1 MTTTFPEL
9 LREWRQAAHL
19 SLADL
24 AQLVRYDR
32 TTLHNFETG
41 RRPTPLNVAEAAD
54 EVTGANGALVAE
66 WHREDAE
73 RREAAARHRVRA
85 AALAISRDLSALA
98 DLDISELQEGVSAT
112 AVDYLAS
119 PPAPMMDRAH
129 ALRGEAFERLR
140 SGHHRPQDRSDLY
153 VAAGRLS
160 GVLSYALLDM
170 GDAEEAL
177 EHATAAGR
185 CAECAG
191 DAELAAWVAGTKSLI
206 ARFQGEYGRA
216 LTYVRDGYQW
226 VGHGH
231 GTGEARLRC
240 GEAQCLANLGDS
252 RAANATLDAAES
264 AREQIRRPDSLSG
277 LFGFSRAKQSYYA
290 GSSLIWLQGGH
301 DAARAAREATTAIE
315 LWQSGPAEER
325 SLDDERLAHIYL
337 ATARVQLDD
346 VEGAAEA
353 LAPVLS
359 LPVEDQISWIVKR
372 MERVAGMLSSSR
384 YAGNRTAS
392 ETAEAI
398 NALTA

>member
-1 MTTTFPEL
+1 MTTFPEL
-9 LREWRQAAHL
+9 LREWRLAAHM

-24 AQLVRYDR
+24 AQRVRYDR
-32 TTLHNFETG
+32 TSLHNFETG
-41 RRPTPLNVAEAAD
+41 RRPTPLCVAEAAD
-54 EVTGANGALVAE
+54 EATGANGALVE
-66 WHREDAE
+66 QWHREDRA
-73 RREAAARHRVRA
+73 RREAAAAHRTRA
-85 AALAISRDLSALA
+85 AALAMSRDLTALA
-98 DLDISELQEGVSAT
+98 DLDIGELQDGVSAT

-129 ALRGEAFERLR
+129 LLRGEAFERLR
-140 SGHHRPQDRSDLY
+140 SGHHRTQDRSDLY
-153 VAAGRLS
+153 VAAGQLS

-185 CAECAG
+185 CAEFAG

-206 ARFQGEYGRA
+206 ARFQGDYGRA
-216 LTYVRDGYQW
+216 LEYVRDGYQW
-226 VGHGH
+226 VGHGQ

-252 RAANATLDAAES
+252 RAANAALDAAEQ
-264 AREQIRRPDSLSG
+264 ARDRMRRPDSLEG

-301 DAARAAREATTAIE
+301 DAERAQREALEAIG
-315 LWQSGPAEER
+315 LWQSGPVEER

-346 VEGAAEA
+346 VEGAADA
-353 LAPVLS
+353 LRPVLS

-372 MERVAGMLSSSR
+372 MDRVAGMLSAPR
-384 YAGNRTAS
+384 YAGSSTAV
-392 ETAEAI
+392 ETVEAI
-398 NALTA
+398 NALAA

>member
-1 MTTTFPEL
+1 MTTFPEL
-9 LREWRQAAHL
+9 LREWRQAAQM

-24 AQLVRYDR
+24 AQHVRYDR
-32 TTLHNFETG
+32 TSLHNFETG
-41 RRPTPLNVAEAAD
+41 RRPTPLSVAEAAD
-54 EVTGANGALVAE
+54 EATGANGALVAE
-66 WHREDAE
+66 WHREDAA

-85 AALAISRDLSALA
+85 AALAMSRDLSALA
-98 DLDISELQEGVSAT
+98 DLDIDDLQEGVSAT
-112 AVDYLAS
+112 AIDYLAS
-119 PPAPMMDRAH
+119 PPAPMMHRAH
-129 ALRGEAFERLR
+129 TLRAETFERLR

-160 GVLSYALLDM
+160 GVLSYAALDM
-170 GDAEEAL
+170 GNAEEAL
-177 EHATAAGR
+177 EHAAAAGR

-206 ARFQGEYGRA
+206 ARFQGDYDRA
-216 LTYVRDGYQW
+216 LKYVRDGYQW

-252 RAANATLDAAES
+252 RAANANLDAAES
-264 AREQIRRPDSLSG
+264 ARERIRRPDSLG
-277 LFGFSRAKQSYYA
+277 GMFGFSRAKQSYYA
-290 GSSLIWLQGGH
+290 GSSLIWLEGGP
-301 DAARAAREATTAIE
+301 DAQRAAREATTAIE
-315 LWQSGPAEER
+315 LWQSGPAAER

-359 LPVEDQISWIVKR
+359 LPVEDQISWILKR
-372 MERVAGMLSSSR
+372 MERVAGMLRSSR
-384 YAGNRTAS
+384 YAANQTAS

>member
-1 MTTTFPEL
+1 MTTFPEM
-9 LREWRQAAHL
+9 LREWRLAAHM
-19 SLADL
+19 SLADV
-24 AQLVRYDR
+24 AERVGYDR
-32 TTLHNFETG
+32 TYLHHWETG
-41 RRPTPLNVAEAAD
+41 RRPAPLRAAEAVD
-54 EVTGANGALVAE
+54 EATGANGALVE
-66 WHREDAE
+66 QWHREDRE
-73 RREAAARHRVRA
+73 RREAAAVHRTRA
-85 AALAISRDLSALA
+85 AALAMSRDLTSLA
-98 DLDISELQEGVSAT
+98 DLDITELQEGVSAT

-119 PPAPMMDRAH
+119 PPGPMMDRAH
-129 ALRGEAFERLR
+129 TLRGEAFERLR
-140 SGHHRPQDRSDLY
+140 SGHHRIQDRSDLY
-153 VAAGRLS
+153 LTAGRLS

-170 GDAEEAL
+170 GDADEAL

-185 CAECAG
+185 CAELAG

-206 ARFQGEYGRA
+206 ARFQGDYGRA
-216 LTYVRDGYQW
+216 LEYVRDGYQW
-226 VGHGH
+226 VGHGQ

-252 RAANATLDAAES
+252 RAANQALDGAEA
-264 AREQIRRPDSLSG
+264 ARERIRRPDSLEG

-301 DAARAAREATTAIE
+301 DAERAQREALEAIG

-346 VEGAAEA
+346 VEGAADA

-372 MERVAGMLSSSR
+372 MDRVAGMLSAPR
-384 YAGNRTAS
+384 YAGSRVAA
-392 ETAEAI
+392 ETVESI
-398 NALTA
+398 NALAA

>member
-1 MTTTFPEL
+1 MTTFPEM
-9 LREWRQAAHL
+9 LREWRLAAHM
-19 SLADL
+19 SLTDL
-24 AQLVRYDR
+24 AQRVNYDR
-32 TTLHNFETG
+32 TSLHSFETG
-41 RRPTPLNVAEAAD
+41 RRPTPLPVAEAAD
-54 EVTGANGALVAE
+54 EATGANGALVKQ
-66 WHREDAE
+66 WHEEDRE
-73 RREAAARHRVRA
+73 RREAAAAHRIRA
-85 AALAISRDLSALA
+85 AALAMSRDLTALA

-119 PPAPMMDRAH
+119 PPGPMMDRAH
-129 ALRGEAFERLR
+129 VLRGEAFERLR

-170 GDAEEAL
+170 GDADEAL
-177 EHATAAGR
+177 AHATAAGR
-185 CAECAG
+185 CAEFAG

-206 ARFQGEYGRA
+206 ARFQGDYGRA
-216 LTYVRDGYQW
+216 LEYVRDGYQW
-226 VGHGH
+226 VGHGQ

-252 RAANATLDAAES
+252 RAANGALDGAEK
-264 AREQIRRPDSLSG
+264 ARERIRRPDSLGG

-301 DAARAAREATTAIE
+301 DAERAQREALEAIG
-315 LWQSGPAEER
+315 LWQSGPAAER

-346 VEGAAEA
+346 VEGAADA
-353 LAPVLS
+353 LRPVLS

-372 MERVAGMLSSSR
+372 MDRVAGMLSAPR
-384 YAGNRTAS
+384 YAGNSTAA
-392 ETAEAI
+392 ETVEAI
-398 NALTA
+398 NALAA

>member
-1 MTTTFPEL
+1 MTTFPEL
-9 LREWRQAAHL
+9 LREWRMAARMSL
-19 SLADL
+19 SDL

-32 TTLHNFETG
+32 TSLHNFETG
-41 RRPTPLNVAEAAD
+41 RRPTPLRVAEVAD
-54 EVTGANGALVAE
+54 EATGANGALVEE
-66 WHREDAE
+66 WHREDQA
-73 RREAAARHRVRA
+73 RREAAAAHRTRA
-85 AALAISRDLSALA
+85 AALAMSRDLTALA
-98 DLDISELQEGVSAT
+98 DLDIGELQEGVSAT

-129 ALRGEAFERLR
+129 VMRGEAFERLR

-153 VAAGRLS
+153 VTAGRLS

-170 GDAEEAL
+170 GDADEAL

-185 CAECAG
+185 CAEFAG

-206 ARFQGEYGRA
+206 ARFQGDYGRA
-216 LTYVRDGYQW
+216 LEYVRDGYQW
-226 VGHGH
+226 VGSGH

-252 RAANATLDAAES
+252 RAANAALDAAEE
-264 AREQIRRPDSLSG
+264 ARERIHRPDALEG

-301 DAARAAREATTAIE
+301 DAERAAREAVTAIQ
-315 LWQSGPAEER
+315 LWQTGPVQER
-325 SLDDERLAHIYL
+325 SMDDERLAHIYL

-353 LAPVLS
+353 IGPVLS
-359 LPVEDQISWIVKR
+359 LPVEEQISWIVKR
-372 MERVAGMLSSSR
+372 AERLAGMLSAPR
-384 YAGNRTAS
+384 YAGNRVAE
-392 ETAEAI
+392 ETVEAI
-398 NALTA
+398 NALAA

>member
-1 MTTTFPEL
+1 MTTFPEL
-9 LREWRQAAHL
+9 LREWRLAAHM

-24 AQLVRYDR
+24 AQRVRYDR
-32 TTLHNFETG
+32 TSLHNFETG
-41 RRPTPLNVAEAAD
+41 RRPTPLCVAEAAD
-54 EVTGANGALVAE
+54 EATGANGALVE
-66 WHREDAE
+66 QWQREDQE
-73 RREAAARHRVRA
+73 RREAAAVHRTRA
-85 AALAISRDLSALA
+85 AALAMSRDLTALA
-98 DLDISELQEGVSAT
+98 DLDITELQEGVSVT

-119 PPAPMMDRAH
+119 PPGPMMDRAH

-140 SGHHRPQDRSDLY
+140 SGHHRTQDRSDLY
-153 VAAGRLS
+153 LTAGRLS

-170 GDAEEAL
+170 GDADEAI

-185 CAECAG
+185 CAELAG

-206 ARFQGEYGRA
+206 ARFQGDYGRA
-216 LTYVRDGYQW
+216 LEYVRDGYQW
-226 VGHGH
+226 VGHGQ

-252 RAANATLDAAES
+252 RAANAALDAAES
-264 AREQIRRPDSLSG
+264 ARERIRRPDSLEG

-290 GSSLIWLQGGH
+290 GSSLIWLEGGH
-301 DAARAAREATTAIE
+301 DAERAQSEALEAIA
-315 LWQSGPAEER
+315 LWQSGPVAER

-346 VEGAAEA
+346 VEGAADA

-372 MERVAGMLSSSR
+372 MDRVAGMLSAPR
-384 YAGNRTAS
+384 YAGNQTAA
-392 ETAEAI
+392 ETVASI
-398 NALTA
+398 SALAA

>member
-1 MTTTFPEL
+1 MTTFPEL
-9 LREWRQAAHL
+9 LREWRMAAHM

-24 AQLVRYDR
+24 AQRVRYDR
-32 TTLHNFETG
+32 TSLHNFETG
-41 RRPTPLNVAEAAD
+41 RRPAPLSVAEAAD
-54 EVTGANGALVAE
+54 EATGANGALVE
-66 WHREDAE
+66 QWQREDQA
-73 RREAAARHRVRA
+73 RREAAAAHRTRA
-85 AALAISRDLSALA
+85 AALAMSRDLTALA
-98 DLDISELQEGVSAT
+98 DLDIGELQDGVAAT
-112 AVDYLAS
+112 AFDYLAS

-129 ALRGEAFERLR
+129 VLRGEAFERLR

-170 GDAEEAL
+170 GDADEAL

-185 CAECAG
+185 CAEFAG

-206 ARFQGEYGRA
+206 ARFQGDYGRA
-216 LTYVRDGYQW
+216 LEYVRDGYQW
-226 VGHGH
+226 VGHGL

-252 RAANATLDAAES
+252 RAANAALDGAES
-264 AREQIRRPDSLSG
+264 ARDRMRRPDSLSG

-301 DAARAAREATTAIE
+301 DAERAAREAVTAIE
-315 LWQSGPAEER
+315 LWQAGPDDER

-337 ATARVQLDD
+337 GTARVQLDD

-353 LAPVLS
+353 IRPVLS
-359 LPVEDQISWIVKR
+359 LPLEEQISWIVKR
-372 MERVAGMLSSSR
+372 ADRLSGMLSAPR
-384 YAGNRTAS
+384 YARNQTAV
-392 ETAEAI
+392 ETVEAI
-398 NALTA
+398 SALAA

>member
-1 MTTTFPEL
+1 MTTFPEL
-9 LREWRQAAHL
+9 LREWRLAARM

-24 AQLVRYDR
+24 AQCARYDR
-32 TTLHNFETG
+32 TSMHNFETG
-41 RRPTPLNVAEAAD
+41 RRPAPLSVAEAAD
-54 EVTGANGALVAE
+54 EATGANGALVE
-66 WHREDAE
+66 QWHVEDRA
-73 RREAAARHRVRA
+73 RREAAAAHRTRA
-85 AALAISRDLSALA
+85 AALAMSRDLTALA
-98 DLDISELQEGVSAT
+98 DLDIGELQDGVSAT
-112 AVDYLAS
+112 AFDYLAS

-129 ALRGEAFERLR
+129 ALRGEAFERIR

-170 GDAEEAL
+170 GDADEAI

-185 CAECAG
+185 CAEFAG

-206 ARFQGEYGRA
+206 ARFQGDYGRA
-216 LTYVRDGYQW
+216 LDYARDGYQW
-226 VGHGH
+226 VGHGL

-252 RAANATLDAAES
+252 RAANAALDGAES
-264 AREQIRRPDSLSG
+264 AREKIRRPDSLSG

-301 DAARAAREATTAIE
+301 DAERAAREAVTAIG
-315 LWQSGPAEER
+315 LWQAGPDDER

-353 LAPVLS
+353 IRPVLS
-359 LPVEDQISWIVKR
+359 LPVEEQISWIVKR
-372 MERVAGMLSSSR
+372 ADRLAGMLSAPR
-384 YAGNRTAS
+384 YAGNQTAV
-392 ETAEAI
+392 ETVEAI
-398 NALTA
+398 NTLAA

>member
-1 MTTTFPEL
+1 MTTFPEL

-24 AQLVRYDR
+24 AQHVRYDR
-32 TTLHNFETG
+32 TTMHNFETG
-41 RRPTPLNVAEAAD
+41 RRPTPLHVAEAAD

-66 WHREDAE
+66 WHREDVE

-98 DLDISELQEGVSAT
+98 DLDISELHEGVTAT

-129 ALRGEAFERLR
+129 ALRSEAFERLR

-185 CAECAG
+185 CAEFAG

-206 ARFQGEYGRA
+206 ARFQGEYRRA
-216 LTYVRDGYQW
+216 LIYVRDGYQW

-252 RAANATLDAAES
+252 KAANATLDAAES

-301 DAARAAREATTAIE
+301 DAERAAREATAAIE

-359 LPVEDQISWIVKR
+359 LPLEDQISWIVKR

-384 YAGNRTAS
+384 YAGNRTAA

-398 NALTA
+398 NALTT

>member
-1 MTTTFPEL
+1 MTTFPEL
-9 LREWRQAAHL
+9 LRTLRMQAGL
-19 SLADL
+19 SLAGL
-24 AQLVRYDR
+24 AQHVHYDR
-32 TTLHNFETG
+32 TSLHHYETG
-41 RRPTPLNVAEAAD
+41 RRLAPLEVAEAAD
-54 EVTGANGALVAE
+54 EVLRANGQLVEA
-66 WHREDAE
+66 WQREDLQ
-73 RREAAARHRVRA
+73 RRQDAAAHRVRA
-85 AALAISRDLSALA
+85 AALAMSRDLTALA
-98 DLDISELQEGVSAT
+98 DLDISELQDGVSAT

-129 ALRGEAFERLR
+129 VLRGEAFERLR

-170 GDAEEAL
+170 GDADEAL

-185 CAECAG
+185 CAEFAG

-206 ARFQGEYGRA
+206 ARFQGDYGRA
-216 LTYVRDGYQW
+216 LEYVRDGYQW
-226 VGHGH
+226 VGHGN

-252 RAANATLDAAES
+252 RAANAALDAAEQ
-264 AREQIRRPDSLSG
+264 ARERIRRPDSLEG

-290 GSSLIWLQGGH
+290 GSSLIWLEGGH

-315 LWQSGPAEER
+315 LWQAGPVQER

-346 VEGAAEA
+346 VEGAADA
-353 LAPVLS
+353 IRPVLS
-359 LPVEDQISWIVKR
+359 LPLEEQISWIVKR
-372 MERVAGMLSSSR
+372 ADRLAGMLSAPR
-384 YAGNRTAS
+384 YTGNRTAE
-392 ETAEAI
+392 ETVEAI
-398 NALTA
+398 NALAA